1 MRGTLSHAVEPQ
13 YAEAVELLV
22 PLNASVSGMTA
33 PESRAAVIALTEQK
47 RQLCQQASRYLAAAG
62 TLLSDIDRLA
72 LEATDSNKI
81 AKLASRIAEKEFGR
95 PRRRIGAEKVRF
107 LSGIRGDSILLF
119 SETAK
124 QLAERIYLLEDSF
137 GPSSRLLLEHL
148 RALARKTGLD
158 IISCACPM
166 SGGQK
171 VEHLFIPSLSLG
183 FMTQNHF
190 LSPDVSPCK
199 VVNSRR
205 FTDREELKRRKIRI
219 SFNKKA
225 AGQMFFQAAGLFSEA
240 REIQSRLESL
250 YRPAIDF
257 ELVESLTNGLIETI
271 GSGRS
276 AETAPR

>member
-1 MRGTLSHAVEPQ
+1 
-13 YAEAVELLV
+13 
-22 PLNASVSGMTA
+22 
-33 PESRAAVIALTEQK
+33 
-47 RQLCQQASRYLAAAG
+47 
-62 TLLSDIDRLA
+62 
-72 LEATDSNKI
+72 
-81 AKLASRIAEKEFGR
+81 
-95 PRRRIGAEKVRF
+95 
-107 LSGIRGDSILLF
+107 
-119 SETAK
+119 
-124 QLAERIYLLEDSF
+124 
-137 GPSSRLLLEHL
+137 
-148 RALARKTGLD
+148 
-158 IISCACPM
+158 M

-225 AGQMFFQAAGLFSEA
+225 AGQMFLQAAGLFSEA